1 VIDEAQARLERV
13 VVTYVL
19 AEGQRAGERA
29 VADVAVAHPRAV
41 GACGLAGDLLTT
53 LRKAVDGSGAERTLA
68 VLRALS
74 MGAEPD
80 QPASAV
86 SISLAVAELP
96 GVN

>member
-1 VIDEAQARLERV
+1 MFDEAQARLERAV
-13 VVTYVL
+13 LTYVL

-29 VADVAVAHPRAV
+29 VADVAVAHPHAV

-53 LRKAVDGSGAERTLA
+53 LRMAVDGSGAERTLA

-80 QPASAV
+80 QSRPAV
-86 SISLAVAELP
+86 SISLAVVELP